1 MIERLSLIASESLRE
16 LSKLITGKLL
26 TETQIQS
33 VSKHIVGKYF
43 TDWLPT
49 PQKEAEAEE
58 RISAAKTHIAEATKI
73 IVSLQDDLEKQ
84 ANQLELLAKE
94 IDEKK
99 QVAERYA
106 VLAKTNQD
114 AFAAFKAEMEETV
127 RKELTAQNEQG
138 KALRRTVSFAS
149 WFISLVIGAALGALF
164 QIYLEPT
171 VKPPTSQPASTQPTP
186 DQAAP
191 K

>member
-1 MIERLSLIASESLRE
+1 MIEPLSLIASESLRE
-16 LSKLITGKLL
+16 LSKLIAGKLL

-43 TDWLPT
+43 TDLLPT

-73 IVSLQDDLEKQ
+73 VVSLQNDLEKQ
-84 ANQLELLAKE
+84 ANQLELLARE

-114 AFAAFKAEMEETV
+114 AFAAFKTEMEETV
-127 RKELTAQNEQG
+127 RKELTAQSEQG

-149 WFISLVIGAALGALF
+149 WFITLVIGAALGALF

>member
-1 MIERLSLIASESLRE
+1 MIEPLSLIASESLRE

-73 IVSLQDDLEKQ
+73 IVNLQDDLEKQ

-149 WFISLVIGAALGALF
+149 WFITLVIGAALGALF

-171 VKPPTSQPASTQPTP
+171 VKPPASQPASTQPAP
-186 DQAAP
+186 DGAAP